1 MGYTDCG
8 LYSLWVMG
16 YGLSI
21 WVVGTMGCFPR
32 GLYSGTS
39 KSVKINGFQELE
51 KMSSAR
57 PDPENGIKTTKIKIE
72 KFPED
77 QNVSNTMMRM
87 TKTSRDEK
95 IDSFEEK
102 PGQIPKK
109 SNVKEMLSS
118 DDSMI
123 GIEDIPQDLI
133 FYA

>member
-1 MGYTDCG
+1 MLNSKIKFATFKIWNSD
-8 LYSLWVMG
+8 SLKVNI
-16 YGLSI
+16 LVS
-21 WVVGTMGCFPR
+21 FEES
-32 GLYSGTS
+32 L
-39 KSVKINGFQELE
+39 KINGFQELE

-77 QNVSNTMMRM
+77 QNISNTMMRM

-102 PGQIPKK
+102 PGQIPKN

>member
-1 MGYTDCG
+1 
-8 LYSLWVMG
+8 
-16 YGLSI
+16 
-21 WVVGTMGCFPR
+21 
-32 GLYSGTS
+32 
-39 KSVKINGFQELE
+39 
-51 KMSSAR
+51 
-57 PDPENGIKTTKIKIE
+57 
-72 KFPED
+72 
-77 QNVSNTMMRM
+77 MMRM
-87 TKTSRDEK
+87 TKTSCDEK

>member
-1 MGYTDCG
+1 
-8 LYSLWVMG
+8 
-16 YGLSI
+16 
-21 WVVGTMGCFPR
+21 
-32 GLYSGTS
+32 
-39 KSVKINGFQELE
+39 
-51 KMSSAR
+51 MSSTH
-57 PDPENGIKTTKIKIE
+57 PIPENGIKTTKIKIE
-72 KFPED
+72 KIPED
-77 QNVSNTMMRM
+77 QNISNTMMRM

-102 PGQIPKK
+102 PGRIPIK

>member
-1 MGYTDCG
+1 
-8 LYSLWVMG
+8 
-16 YGLSI
+16 
-21 WVVGTMGCFPR
+21 
-32 GLYSGTS
+32 
-39 KSVKINGFQELE
+39 
-51 KMSSAR
+51 
-57 PDPENGIKTTKIKIE
+57 
-72 KFPED
+72 
-77 QNVSNTMMRM
+77 MMRM

-95 IDSFEEK
+95 NDSFEEK

>member
-1 MGYTDCG
+1 MLNLKIKMLDLKIKFATFKIWNSD
-8 LYSLWVMG
+8 SLKVNILVSFG
-16 YGLSI
+16 ESL
-21 WVVGTMGCFPR
+21 
-32 GLYSGTS
+32 
-39 KSVKINGFQELE
+39 KINGFQELE

-77 QNVSNTMMRM
+77 QNISNTMMRM

-102 PGQIPKK
+102 PGQIPKN

>member
-1 MGYTDCG
+1 MLNLKIKMLDLKIKFATFKIWNSD
-8 LYSLWVMG
+8 SLKVNILVSFG
-16 YGLSI
+16 ESL
-21 WVVGTMGCFPR
+21 
-32 GLYSGTS
+32 
-39 KSVKINGFQELE
+39 KINGFQELE

-57 PDPENGIKTTKIKIE
+57 SDPENGIKTTKIKIE

-77 QNVSNTMMRM
+77 QNISNTMMRM

-102 PGQIPKK
+102 PGQIPKN